1 MATIKNIHDYTD
13 IIETSYK
20 KSTKYKQMKRKNR
33 AAQFAPF
40 AALTGYKDIIH
51 DTERLTEEK
60 RVIDENKRML
70 LDQKLKH
77 FLKTQ
82 EMIKITYFKKEE
94 TKTGGCYLSIMQS
107 VKRIDELYKTVILN
121 NQQIIAIEDIYDLE
135 EK

>member
-13 IIETSYK
+13 IIEASYK

-60 RVIDENKRML
+60 RVIDENKRIL

-77 FLKTQ
+77 FLEKK
-82 EMIKITYFKKEE
+82 EMIKITYFKKDKE
-94 TKTGGCYLSIMQS
+94 KARGCYFIIEQSI
-107 VKRIDELYKTVILN
+107 KKIDEIYKTITLN

>member
-60 RVIDENKRML
+60 RIIDENKRML

-82 EMIKITYFKKEE
+82 EMIKITYFKKDE
-94 TKTGGCYLSIMQS
+94 TKTEGCYLPIMQS

>member
-1 MATIKNIHDYTD
+1 MSIHD
-13 IIETSYK
+13 
-20 KSTKYKQMKRKNR
+20 R

-82 EMIKITYFKKEE
+82 EMIKITYFKKDE

>member
-13 IIETSYK
+13 IIEASYK
-20 KSTKYKQMKRKNR
+20 KSTKYKQMKRKSR

-77 FLKTQ
+77 YLETK
-82 EMIKITYFKKEE
+82 EIIKITYFKKDKE
-94 TKTGGCYLSIMQS
+94 KASGCYFTIEQSI
-107 VKRIDELYKTVILN
+107 KKIDEIYKTITLN
-121 NQQIIAIEDIYDLE
+121 NQQIITVEDIYDLE

>member
-20 KSTKYKQMKRKNR
+20 KSTKYKQMKQKNR

-77 FLKTQ
+77 FLKTK
-82 EMIKITYFKKEE
+82 EMIKITYFKKDE

-121 NQQIIAIEDIYDLE
+121 NQQIITIEDIYDLE

>member
-33 AAQFAPF
+33 AAQFATF
-40 AALTGYKDIIH
+40 AALTGYKDNIH

-60 RVIDENKRML
+60 RIIDENKRML

-82 EMIKITYFKKEE
+82 EMIKITYFKKDEP
-94 TKTGGCYLSIMQS
+94 KTGGCYLSIMQS